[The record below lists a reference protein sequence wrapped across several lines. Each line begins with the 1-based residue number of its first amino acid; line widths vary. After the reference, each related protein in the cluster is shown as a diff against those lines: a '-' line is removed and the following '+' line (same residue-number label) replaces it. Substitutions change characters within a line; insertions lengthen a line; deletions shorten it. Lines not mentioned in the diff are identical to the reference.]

1 LALNLPVVV
10 LPPAPAVVFMVALRL
25 LAFNLAV
32 VAAGALAF
40 LSGLFPVSAGFF
52 VVSAAGSLLSLG
64 AG

>member
-1 LALNLPVVV
+1 LATLALNLPVVV

-40 LSGLFPVSAGFF
+40 LSVLFPVSAGLF
-52 VVSAAGSLLSLG
+52 VVSAAGSLLSL
-64 AG
+64 